1 MSTQAGTIQAA
12 APVQQAERIGA
23 LDTLRG
29 FALLGILVMNIM
41 SFSMIFSAYFNPTNW
56 GDLTGA
62 NYWVWF
68 GSHVLF
74 DQKFMTL
81 FSMLFGA
88 GVVLF
93 TERAEAKG
101 ESPRRLHYRRM
112 LWLILFGLLHGF
124 LLWYGDIL
132 YVYGMCGLLVYLFR
146 RCEPRTLIVLGILLI
161 AAASGLQWFMG
172 WSMQFWPAAEVANVQ
187 QMWRP
192 DAAKVAE
199 EMTAYR
205 GGWLEQMA
213 HRVPFFAEF
222 SFIFFWMFFWRPA
235 GVMLLGMALYKLGAL
250 SAQKSNGFYA
260 ALVGAGA
267 LVGVPLIVYGVRLN
281 EAAGWNLEWS
291 MFHGAQLNY
300 WASVLVSLGYVGLV
314 MLVCKSGALGWL
326 TARLAAVGQMAF
338 TNYLLHTIL
347 CTTIFY
353 GHGLGYFGSVERT
366 GQILIVFGV
375 WAFQLIVSPIWLR
388 YYRFG
393 PFEWLWRSLTYGS
406 PQPFRRAVPLP
417 APATA

>member
-1 MSTQAGTIQAA
+1 MSTQAATIQAA
-12 APVQQAERIGA
+12 APVAQAERIGA

-29 FALLGILVMNIM
+29 YALLGILVMNIM

-56 GDLTGA
+56 GDLTGL

-68 GSHVLF
+68 LSHVLF

-124 LLWYGDIL
+124 LIWYGDIL

-146 RCEPRTLIVLGILLI
+146 RCQPRTLIVVGILFI
-161 AAASGLQWFMG
+161 AAASGLQVLFG
-172 WSMQFWPAAEVANVQ
+172 WSIQFWPAEEVANMQ

-199 EMTAYR
+199 EMNAYR
-205 GGWLEQMA
+205 GGWLEQMQ
-213 HRVPFFAEF
+213 HRVPFFFEF
-222 SFIFFWMFFWRPA
+222 SAIFLWIFFWRPA

-250 SAQKSNGFYA
+250 SAQCSTRFYLALIAAA
-260 ALVGAGA
+260 ALVG
-267 LVGVPLIVYGVRLN
+267 LPLIVYGVRLN
-281 EAAGWNLEWS
+281 EAAGWSLEWS
-291 MFHGAQLNY
+291 FFHGAQLNY
-300 WASVLVSLGYVGLV
+300 WGSVLVSLGYVGLV
-314 MLVCKSGALGWL
+314 MLVCKSGALAWL

-338 TNYLLHTIL
+338 TNYLLHTII

-366 GQILIVFGV
+366 GQILIVFAV
-375 WAFQLIVSPIWLR
+375 WAFQLVVSPLWLR
-388 YYRFG
+388 HYRFG

-406 PQPFRRAVPLP
+406 PQPFRRAVPVP
-417 APATA
+417 APAAA

>member
-1 MSTQAGTIQAA
+1 MSTQAVATHTA
-12 APVQQAERIGA
+12 APVAQAERIGA

-41 SFSMIFSAYFNPTNW
+41 SFSMIFSAYFNPTNY

-68 GSHVLF
+68 LSHVLV

-146 RCEPRTLIVLGILLI
+146 RCEPRTLIALAILFI
-161 AAASGLQWFMG
+161 AAASGLQGFMG
-172 WSMQFWPAAEVANVQ
+172 WSMQFWPAEEVANVQ

-192 DAAKVAE
+192 NAAKIAE
-199 EMTAYR
+199 EMSAYR
-205 GGWLEQMA
+205 GGWLEQMQ

-222 SFIFFWMFFWRPA
+222 SLVFFWMFFWRPA
-235 GVMLLGMALYKLGAL
+235 GVMLLGMALYKLGAF
-250 SAQKSNGFYA
+250 SAQRSSGFYA
-260 ALVGAGA
+260 ALVAAGA
-267 LVGVPLIVYGVRLN
+267 LVGLPLIVYGVRLN

-291 MFHGAQLNY
+291 MFHGSQLNY
-300 WASVLVSLGYVGLV
+300 WGSVLVSLGYVGVV

-326 TARLAAVGQMAF
+326 RASLAAVGQMAF
-338 TNYLLHTIL
+338 TNYLLHTII

-366 GQILIVFGV
+366 GQIRIVLAV
-375 WAFQLIVSPIWLR
+375 WALQLIVSPIWLR

-393 PFEWLWRSLTYGS
+393 PFEWLWRSLTYGR
-406 PQPFRRAVPLP
+406 PQPFRRAVAVP
-417 APATA
+417 APAAA

>member
-1 MSTQAGTIQAA
+1 
-12 APVQQAERIGA
+12 VQAERIGA

-41 SFSMIFSAYFNPTNW
+41 SFSMIFSAYMNPTNY
-56 GDLTGA
+56 GDLTGL

-68 GSHVLF
+68 GSHTLF

-112 LWLILFGLLHGF
+112 LWLILFGLLHAH

-132 YVYGMCGLLVYLFR
+132 YTYGMCGLLVYLFR
-146 RCEPRTLIVLGILLI
+146 RRQPRTLIVLGILFI
-161 AAASGLQWFMG
+161 AAASVLSLFVG
-172 WSMQFWPAAEVANVQ
+172 WSMQFWPAEEVTKVQ
-187 QMWRP
+187 EMWRP

-199 EMTAYR
+199 EVNTYR
-205 GGWLEQMA
+205 GGWLEQMQ
-213 HRVPFFAEF
+213 HRVPFSLEF
-222 SFIFFWMFFWRPA
+222 QTFFFLMFFWRPA
-235 GVMLLGMALYKLGAL
+235 GVMLLGMALYKLGAF
-250 SAQKSNGFYA
+250 SAQRSTRFYLTLIAGA
-260 ALVGAGA
+260 ALIG
-267 LVGVPLIVYGVRLN
+267 LPLIVYGVRLN
-281 EAAGWNLEWS
+281 EAAGWDLKWS
-291 MFHGAQLNY
+291 MFHGQQLNY
-300 WASVLVSLGYVGLV
+300 WGSLFVSLGYVGLV
-314 MLVCKSGALGWL
+314 MLVCKSGALAWL
-326 TARLAAVGQMAF
+326 TSRLAAVGQMAF
-338 TNYLLHTIL
+338 TNYLLHTIIS
-347 CTTIFY
+347 TTIFY

-366 GQILIVFGV
+366 GQILIVFAV

-406 PQPFRRAVPLP
+406 RQPFRRAVAVP

>member
-1 MSTQAGTIQAA
+1 MSTQAGTIQTA
-12 APVQQAERIGA
+12 APVGQAERIGS

-88 GVVLF
+88 GVLLF

-101 ESPRRLHYRRM
+101 QSARRLHYRRM
-112 LWLILFGLLHGF
+112 LWLILFGALHGY

-132 YVYGMCGLLVYLFR
+132 YTYGMCGLLVYLFR
-146 RCEPRTLIVLGILLI
+146 KCEPRTLIALAILLI
-161 AAASGLQWFMG
+161 AAASGLQLLFG
-172 WSMQFWPAAEVANVQ
+172 WSMQFWPAEEVANVQ
-187 QMWRP
+187 RMWRP
-192 DAAKVAE
+192 DAAHVAA
-199 EMTAYR
+199 EMNAYR
-205 GGWLEQMA
+205 GGWLEQMQ
-213 HRVPFFAEF
+213 HRVPFFFEF
-222 SFIFFWMFFWRPA
+222 STVFFLMFFWRPA
-235 GVMLLGMALYKLGAL
+235 GVMLLGMALYKVGAL
-250 SAQKSNGFYA
+250 SAQRSARFYA
-260 ALVGAGA
+260 TLVAVGA

-300 WASVLVSLGYVGLV
+300 WGSVLVSLGYVGLV

-326 TARLAAVGQMAF
+326 AARLAAVGQMAF
-338 TNYLLHTIL
+338 TNYLLHTII

-366 GQILIVFGV
+366 GQILIVFAV

-388 YYRFG
+388 HFRFG
-393 PFEWLWRSLTYGS
+393 PFEWLWRSLTYGN
-406 PQPFRRAVPLP
+406 PQPFRRAVPVP

>member
-1 MSTQAGTIQAA
+1 MSTEAATMQAA
-12 APVQQAERIGA
+12 GPTTTVGAGPVAQAERIGA

-74 DQKFMTL
+74 EMKFMTL

-88 GVVLF
+88 GVLLF

-112 LWLILFGLLHGF
+112 LWLILFGALHGY

-132 YVYGMCGLLVYLFR
+132 FVYGMCGLLVYLFR
-146 RCEPRTLIVLGILLI
+146 KCEPRTLIVLGILLI
-161 AAASGLQWFMG
+161 AAASALSVLFG
-172 WSMQFWPAAEVANVQ
+172 WTIQFWPAEEVAKMQ

-192 DAAKVAE
+192 DAAHVAAE
-199 EMTAYR
+199 INAYR

-213 HRVPFFAEF
+213 HRVPLFFEA
-222 SFIFFWMFFWRPA
+222 STVFFLMFFWRPA

-250 SAQKSNGFYA
+250 SAQRSARFYA
-260 ALVGAGA
+260 TLVALGA
-267 LVGVPLIVYGVRLN
+267 LVGLPLIVYGVRLN
-281 EAAGWNLEWS
+281 EAAGWDMRWS
-291 MFHGAQLNY
+291 FFHGQQLNY
-300 WASVLVSLGYVGLV
+300 WGSVLVSLGYVGLV
-314 MLVCKSGALGWL
+314 MLVCKSGALAWL

-338 TNYLLHTIL
+338 TNYLLHTII
-347 CTTIFY
+347 CTTI
-353 GHGLGYFGSVERT
+353 
-366 GQILIVFGV
+366 
-375 WAFQLIVSPIWLR
+375 
-388 YYRFG
+388 
-393 PFEWLWRSLTYGS
+393 
-406 PQPFRRAVPLP
+406 
-417 APATA
+417 

>member
-1 MSTQAGTIQAA
+1 MNTQAATIQGA
-12 APVQQAERIGA
+12 APVGQAERIGS

-41 SFSMIFSAYFNPTNW
+41 SFSMIFSAYFNPTNY

-68 GSHVLF
+68 GSHVFF

-101 ESPRRLHYRRM
+101 QSPRRLHYRRM

-146 RCEPRTLIVLGILLI
+146 KCEPRTLIALGILLI
-161 AAASGLQWFMG
+161 AAASAISLIFG
-172 WSMQFWPAAEVANVQ
+172 WTIQFWPPEEIAKMQ

-192 DAAKVAE
+192 DAAHVAA
-199 EMTAYR
+199 EMNAYR

-213 HRVPFFAEF
+213 HRVPLFFEF
-222 SFIFFWMFFWRPA
+222 STVFFLMFFWRPA
-235 GVMLLGMALYKLGAL
+235 GVMLLGMALYKVGAL
-250 SAQKSNGFYA
+250 SAQRSARFYA
-260 ALVGAGA
+260 ALIALGA

-281 EAAGWNLEWS
+281 EAAGWDMRWS
-291 MFHGAQLNY
+291 FFHGQQLNY
-300 WASVLVSLGYVGLV
+300 WGSVLVSLGYVGLV

-338 TNYLLHTIL
+338 TNYLLHTII

-353 GHGLGYFGSVERT
+353 GHGLGYFGYVERT
-366 GQILIVFGV
+366 GQILIVFAV
-375 WAFQLIVSPIWLR
+375 WAFQLVVSPIWLR

-406 PQPFRRAVPLP
+406 PQPFRRSAPLP
-417 APATA
+417 VPATA